1 MPSDAHRLTL
11 SLCSTSFADSISPAN
26 LTMLT
31 TPLRRIAFA
40 LTIAWLAPGA
50 DCFAARFIT
59 FLPQTPDAASA
70 GEMAVMPVDS
80 TRLPTDASNGDSPWG
95 EYLRTWQTHFQD
107 PADPVARQRLGIA
120 KAISTEVSTNGS
132 EGLIKSFAPSL
143 RVSWKDPIRIDTEH
157 FAILADVDA
166 GVAKEIAIDLER
178 FHAVWTQLF
187 FPLWKD
193 RGRWDQTATPPRR
206 DASRSLPSAKMRV
219 VIFRDQDQYASAL
232 AGEGP
237 AIGRSTGYYSA
248 TARITFLRHQPLK
261 QMPGSE
267 ADESRATLYHELTH
281 QLLAEAT
288 DSKLKTMPGER
299 GDFWLAEGIACYM
312 ESTVLRDGFATVG
325 GWESSRLQFARHR
338 VLATGD
344 AMPLSAI
351 KGWGRR
357 QFQQQN
363 DLARNYALAAA
374 HSHRLI
380 DHQDGDGLADV
391 LTQLARLYQI
401 RQPNELPARP
411 KAAPAPVDLG
421 DYLRL
426 DDERLSEISR
436 TDLINLCLVRCDLS
450 PQAISRIAPQTS
462 LVWLD
467 LTGLA
472 VTSADVIRLC
482 PTASTLKQLSLE
494 ATAIDDSIATWIGG
508 ATDLRELDLSWTRTS
523 DTTLAEIDS
532 DTAIHTLWLT
542 GSRVSD
548 AAIAK
553 LAAIKSLKKIDLQR
567 TLVTDAGRQQ
577 FRSLRPDVSLDPL
590 ELVPAP

>member
-1 MPSDAHRLTL
+1 MP
-11 SLCSTSFADSISPAN
+11 I
-26 LTMLT
+26 
-31 TPLRRIAFA
+31 PLLRTIALAFA
-40 LTIAWLAPGA
+40 IAWMGPECL
-50 DCFAARFIT
+50 AARFMT
-59 FLPQTPDAASA
+59 FLPQTSDAAPT
-70 GEMAVMPVDS
+70 GGMAAMPVDS
-80 TRLPTDASNGDSPWG
+80 TRLPADASNDGSPWG
-95 EYLRTWQTHFQD
+95 EYLRTWQNHFQD
-107 PADPVARQRLGIA
+107 PADPVPRQRLGIA
-120 KAISTEVSTNGS
+120 KALSTEVSANLS
-132 EGLIKSFAPSL
+132 EGLVKSFAPTL
-143 RVSWKDPIRIDTEH
+143 RVSWKSPIRIETDH
-157 FAILADVDA
+157 FAILADVDS
-166 GVAKEIAIDLER
+166 GVAEEIAIDLER
-178 FHAVWTQLF
+178 FHAVWTQVF

-193 RGRWDQTATPPRR
+193 RGRWDQAGPPQRR
-206 DASRSLPSAKMRV
+206 DSPRNFASAKMRV

-232 AGEGP
+232 ASEGP

-261 QMPGSE
+261 QLPTAE
-267 ADESRATLYHELTH
+267 AEESRATLYHELTH

-288 DSKLKTMPGER
+288 DSKLRTMPGER
-299 GDFWLAEGIACYM
+299 SEFWLAEGIACYM
-312 ESTVLRDGFATVG
+312 ESTALRDGFATVG

-338 VLATGD
+338 VLANGD
-344 AMPLSAI
+344 AMPLTAI

-380 DHQDGDGLADV
+380 DHQNGDGLNEV
-391 LTQLARLYQI
+391 LAQLARLYQI
-401 RQPNELPARP
+401 RQPTDLLARP
-411 KAAPAPVDLG
+411 KAAPVPVDLS

-426 DDERLSEISR
+426 DDERLTAITR
-436 TDLINLCLVRCDLS
+436 TDLTNLCLARCELS
-450 PQAISRIAPQTS
+450 SDAIGRIAPQRS

-467 LTGLA
+467 LTGLPL
-472 VTSADVIRLC
+472 TSADVTRLC
-482 PTASTLKQLSLE
+482 PAASTLKQLSLE
-494 ATAIDDSIATWIGG
+494 ATEVDDTIATWIGG

-523 DTTLAEIDS
+523 DITLAALPD

-548 AAIAK
+548 AGIAK
-553 LAAIKSLKKIDLQR
+553 LAAIKSLQQIDLQR